1 MRTIDPLRLRHLAQ
15 IRLWTLC
22 MNPEGTSMS
31 YLGED
36 GWGIR
41 MLNKR
46 NEFLWVHEKFAS
58 EY

>member
-1 MRTIDPLRLRHLAQ
+1 
-15 IRLWTLC
+15 